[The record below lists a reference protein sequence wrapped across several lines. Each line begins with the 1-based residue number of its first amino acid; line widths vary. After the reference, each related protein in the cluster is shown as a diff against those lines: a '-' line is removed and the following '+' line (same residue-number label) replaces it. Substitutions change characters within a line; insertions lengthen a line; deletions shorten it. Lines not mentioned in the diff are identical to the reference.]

1 MKKQAML
8 LTQLLAKSVAWWLR
22 RLVMRRTKQLKVTL
36 SDSEYDALARRSKE
50 FGVSMAGV
58 IRSAVLGLPLP
69 RRRVKVELEAVAA
82 LNRIGSNLNQL
93 VCTANATGCLTPAQ
107 VSATGGVLKRVR
119 ALAKLIEGESKQ

>member
-1 MKKQAML
+1 
-8 LTQLLAKSVAWWLR
+8 
-22 RLVMRRTKQLKVTL
+22 MRRTKQLKVTL
-36 SDSEYDALARRSKE
+36 SDSEYDVLARRSKE
-50 FGVSMAGV
+50 FGVSMSGV

-93 VCTANATGCLTPAQ
+93 VRTANATGCLTPAQ

-119 ALAKLIEGESKQ
+119 ALAKLIEGESTQ